1 MIETNNADAFLMTGI
16 MSRKN
21 PLFGKDE
28 VCMCIP
34 LFQLFLKLKNNYLS
48 PFVLQAISGVVCA

>member
-1 MIETNNADAFLMTGI
+1 